1 MRGPECWNLTKLVPS
16 ALNQFLQR
24 FGRAVIE
31 RVGDFNWPSGRTHI
45 FLFPIDAECFVN
57 GRVNVAHADWAAH
70 RIEASLITGSDH
82 LATADAASAKGEG
95 PAVWPMV
102 AAERRIEFRR
112 PAKLAHGED
121 YR

>member
-45 FLFPIDAECFVN
+45 FLFPIDAEFAEVN
-57 GRVNVAHADWAAH
+57 APGGRNPYSPAPILSGRTTVKV
-70 RIEASLITGSDH
+70 R
-82 LATADAASAKGEG
+82 LAILLPSKSTRSRVTPPDA
-95 PAVWPMV
+95 
-102 AAERRIEFRR
+102 
-112 PAKLAHGED
+112 
-121 YR
+121 